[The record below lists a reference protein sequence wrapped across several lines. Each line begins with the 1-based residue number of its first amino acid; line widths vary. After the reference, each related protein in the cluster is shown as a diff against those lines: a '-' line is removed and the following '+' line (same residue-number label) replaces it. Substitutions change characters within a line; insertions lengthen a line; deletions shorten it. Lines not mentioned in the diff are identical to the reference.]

1 MPQVRVHVTMPLPA
15 EEVFSFLAD
24 ARNLPRW
31 HSGVLEVLPPPV
43 PCAPGG
49 DRDHGSGAADRACTD
64 AAAADPDPGD
74 IWLYRFPGRH
84 RHHRLER
91 CVCRPCERVGFLG
104 QRMWTPL
111 GTQVPRYDFRLGPH
125 RTGCRVEV
133 QVTSW
138 LTGGLLLFWPVVT
151 MAWRRDLPDDVQR
164 LYELLTGSTDSAD
177 IGLEPADGRITRQP
191 RRFPPLPRR
200 RFRLPAAHG

>member
-1 MPQVRVHVTMPLPA
+1 MPQVRVHVTMPLSA
-15 EEVFSFLAD
+15 EEVFAFLAD

-31 HSGVLEVLPPPV
+31 HSGVLEVLPPPAAAR
-43 PCAPGG
+43 PG
-49 DRDHGSGAADRACTD
+49 DRDHGSGAADALAGAV
-64 AAAADPDPGD
+64 AAAPDPAD
-74 IWLYRFPGRH
+74 TWLYRFPGRH

-91 CVCRPCERVGFLG
+91 CVCEPFDRVGFLG

-111 GTQVPRYDFRLGPH
+111 GTQVPRYDFHLRPH
-125 RTGCRVEV
+125 RSGCRVAV

-138 LTGGLLLFWPVVT
+138 LSGGLLLFWPVVA

-164 LYELLTGSTDSAD
+164 LYEVLTGDTGRAE
-177 IGLEPADGRITRQP
+177 IGHEPGPGPLARQP

-200 RFRLPAAHG
+200 FRLPAAHG